1 MTSVQDDLLDLF
13 DHAWRRFRARMEGLG
28 DAEWAW
34 RPTPDERLALR
45 WRLRHIAELL
55 GEERNGPWLGLAAGG
70 GRYDAGAGEAAG
82 AAEALRSADAAYARW
97 RGQLAAL
104 TDAELAEPV
113 GPAAGPFAAA
123 TRRSFAL
130 HIADEL
136 IHHTAEAALL
146 RDLYAGRG

>member
-1 MTSVQDDLLDLF
+1 VTSVRDDVLDLF

-28 DAEWAW
+28 DDEWAW
-34 RPTPDERLALR
+34 RPTPDERLTLR

-55 GEERNGPWLGLAAGG
+55 DEERNGPWLGLPAEPGPP
-70 GRYDAGAGEAAG
+70 REEAAD
-82 AAEALRSADAAYARW
+82 AACALRNADAAYARW
-97 RGQLAAL
+97 RGRLAAL
-104 TDAELAEPV
+104 TDAALAEPV
-113 GPAAGPFAAA
+113 GPVAGPFAAA
-123 TRRSFAL
+123 TRGSFAL